1 MDNSSL
7 TRLDRIEQKID
18 KMSEI
23 VITLARAEEKLI
35 NLEIARNRQEEV
47 NDAVDERLSEV
58 ERLSNDNEVTIRV
71 INRIFWILVSAGL
84 VALVGRYLSGLL
96 PGAVI

>member
-35 NLEIARNRQEEV
+35 NLEIARTRQEEV